1 MKSILCDLAVEEA
14 HNSLMKN
21 HPDQAILSLCE
32 ALRHLNGVEEKDKPE
47 KDSVQCWLEMAH
59 KAADANHLDLAF
71 HALASAVQ
79 KLSFRVDSK
88 SPPQCASRP

>member
-1 MKSILCDLAVEEA
+1 MKSILCSLMVEEA

-32 ALRHLNGVEEKDKPE
+32 ALRHLNGVSE

-79 KLSFRVDSK
+79 KLSFRADSK
-88 SPPQCASRP
+88 SPPQCASPP